1 MYQWRNV
8 LVSTAVAVGVGLG
21 TAVTIAI
28 AAAIV
33 GLYLS
38 GHNIEVPDI
47 TIDRGPIHLRGADIV
62 LLIATAASAVVAFC
76 VTYRARRWKRS
87 PPKT

>member
-1 MYQWRNV
+1 
-8 LVSTAVAVGVGLG
+8 LSTAVAAGVWFG

-28 AAAIV
+28 AVAIV

-47 TIDRGPIHLRGADIV
+47 IIDKGPIQLRGADVV
-62 LLIATAASAVVAFC
+62 LLVGATASAVVAFR
-76 VTYRARRWKRS
+76 VTYRAGRRKRS
-87 PPKT
+87 PPKA